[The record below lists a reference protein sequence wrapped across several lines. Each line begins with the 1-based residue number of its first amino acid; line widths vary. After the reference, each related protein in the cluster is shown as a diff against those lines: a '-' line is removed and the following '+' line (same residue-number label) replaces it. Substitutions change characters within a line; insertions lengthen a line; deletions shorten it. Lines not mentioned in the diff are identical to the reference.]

1 LVVGDRVRLVQ
12 PFKDLPLYSEG
23 VVTGFYRYPD
33 ALLVSV
39 SFGGRTESVPEDS
52 LSLVVASRQGD

>member
-1 LVVGDRVRLVQ
+1 MRLVQ

-33 ALLVSV
+33 ELLVSV
-39 SFGGRTESVPEDS
+39 SFNGRTESVPEDS
-52 LSLVVASRQGD
+52 LSLVVASTQGD